1 MATRGRFCRARTF
14 AALSLTLRAPCDTVS
29 AFIGH
34 SAADSG
40 FAQAPPA
47 KPRSRDHNEARVGP
61 ITATPL
67 QHDLHRRR
75 PQRMYRCE
83 GTLPSTLDA
92 RSRLFVGWRV

>member
-1 MATRGRFCRARTF
+1 MATRGRFRRARIF

-47 KPRSRDHNEARVGP
+47 KPRRPDHTEAHTGP
-61 ITATPL
+61 IPAVPL
-67 QHDLHRRR
+67 QHDWHRRT